1 MIYLAK
7 IIFFKRGF
15 FYIFNIRNNNKKK
28 DRFMLIFKKSIACL
42 FYTSLLCLVACSS
55 APKDDDAKRAAMC
68 KARYDKADAA
78 FKDGKFGRVKEP
90 LEEILTLCAGTG
102 YMEQAQFLLAEA
114 HFNLEEWIE
123 ARGEYGSFILNF
135 PGSPFIETAEFRK
148 AISSFNMEYHTA
160 RDEANS
166 TIAMK
171 DFERYLSNYPESP
184 LQDSVNFYR
193 AKLMERFAE
202 REYQTAKLYY
212 RMEEPQAAVIYLK
225 EFLEVYPLSKRR
237 SEAFFLIA
245 LCYTELDQFNV
256 AREYLAIAKENPPQD
271 VDLEDFQKDIA
282 KAEKKIAKA
291 EKKFEK
297 RVRKE
302 QEKIRQ
308 RKDDK
313 KEMIF

>member
-1 MIYLAK
+1 M
-7 IIFFKRGF
+7 FF
-15 FYIFNIRNNNKKK
+15 
-28 DRFMLIFKKSIACL
+28 LKKSLGCFL
-42 FYTSLLCLVACSS
+42 LVSLLGLIACSS
-55 APKDDDAKRAAMC
+55 APKDDEAKRTAMC
-68 KARYDKADAA
+68 KVRYDKADAA
-78 FKDGKFGRVKEP
+78 FKEGKFGRVKEP

-114 HFNLEEWIE
+114 HFALEEWIE

-148 AISSFNMEYHTA
+148 AIASFNMEYHTA

-184 LQDSVNFYR
+184 LTDSVNYYR
-193 AKLMERFAE
+193 VLLMERFAE
-202 REYQTAKLYY
+202 REYQTARLYY

-237 SEAFFLIA
+237 EEAFFLIA
-245 LCYTELDQFNV
+245 LCYTELDQFNA
-256 AREYLAIAKENPPQD
+256 AREYLEIARNNPPRN
-271 VDLEDFQKDIA
+271 VDPEEFKKDIA

-291 EKKFEK
+291 EKKYEK
-297 RVRKE
+297 RVLKE
-302 QEKIRQ
+302 QERTRQ
-308 RKDDK
+308 RKNDK